1 MAREGKE
8 KVRPKQGPGKRI
20 TDKKGRDGPMVP
32 LGLLSIGEKAEVI
45 GIREGQGR
53 GVRGPE
59 RAAADQ
65 SDYFGRIE
73 EMGLRIG
80 KTVEMLNSNG
90 GSALLIRIDESRIAI
105 GRGMAMKIMVKRN

>member
-1 MAREGKE
+1 MVGEMKE
-8 KVRPKQGPGKRI
+8 KVRSKPEPDKRI
-20 TDKKGRDGPMVP
+20 KGKKGRAKSMVP
-32 LGLLSIGEKAEVI
+32 LGLLSVGEKAEVL
-45 GIREGQGR
+45 GIREGHGR
-53 GVRGPE
+53 NGFGPDGP
-59 RAAADQ
+59 AADR
-65 SDYFGRIE
+65 DYLGRIE